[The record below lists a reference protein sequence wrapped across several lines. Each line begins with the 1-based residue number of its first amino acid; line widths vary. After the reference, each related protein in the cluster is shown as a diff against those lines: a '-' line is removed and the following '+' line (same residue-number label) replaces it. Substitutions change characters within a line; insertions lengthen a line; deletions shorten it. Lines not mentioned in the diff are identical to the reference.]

1 MNVVIR
7 LAALFVALG
16 ADGAT
21 AQQAT
26 PDALDLAAPAA
37 HRTTTLYLAIGH
49 DDFRADDGG
58 DGRTELQARFVRFGA
73 DFDLTETVGA
83 PFYVGLSIDRRQ
95 VESEVQLTGFPV
107 EIEGDG
113 VAGAAYA
120 AVAVQEDLILGLS
133 GDWTRDSGDFVTFFG
148 PASASLETVSISPFV
163 LGYASLGAA
172 TLRLG
177 ASATYS
183 RSRLKIAGVKQH
195 LDVVQVETGAQIAYS
210 PAPELLLELGADL
223 IATVREET
231 IFNAPRTDD
240 LTLRASGG
248 FRLRLT
254 QSASLRVEGR
264 YLALDGDLTDY
275 GVALRFEHSF

>member
-83 PFYVGLSIDRRQ
+83 PFYVGLSIDRRR

-107 EIEGDG
+107 EIEGDPVPG
-113 VAGAAYA
+113 CTALWPLRA
-120 AVAVQEDLILGLS
+120 
-133 GDWTRDSGDFVTFFG
+133 RDG
-148 PASASLETVSISPFV
+148 
-163 LGYASLGAA
+163 
-172 TLRLG
+172 
-177 ASATYS
+177 
-183 RSRLKIAGVKQH
+183 
-195 LDVVQVETGAQIAYS
+195 S
-210 PAPELLLELGADL
+210 PAGQVSSAAWSPDFSTNVAIAMVASDYWDEGTELKVDTPDGERD
-223 IATVREET
+223 VRVRSKYW
-231 IFNAPRTDD
+231 I
-240 LTLRASGG
+240 
-248 FRLRLT
+248 
-254 QSASLRVEGR
+254 
-264 YLALDGDLTDY
+264 
-275 GVALRFEHSF
+275 